1 MNVSGTVNAHNLTV
15 SAPTTFSI
23 TLPTSGS
30 TTPITIYTFVGPG
43 AYLVTAYCTSAWGAT
58 AESFGGTALVM
69 CNVWNGTIALKPIAN
84 DVMTFS
90 VSGTSI
96 LASVTSI
103 GNLGAPYNTVPSV
116 FTLSMIKVG

>member
-1 MNVSGTVNAHNLTV
+1 MSGTIIANNLTV
-15 SAPTTFSI
+15 LAPTTFSI

-30 TTPITIYTFVGPG
+30 TTPITIYTFVGSG

-58 AESFGGTALVM
+58 AESFGGTALIM
-69 CNVWNGTIALKPIAN
+69 CNVWNGTISLSSLAN
-84 DVMTFS
+84 NTLSFS
-90 VSGTSI
+90 VSGTSL
-96 LASVTSI
+96 LASIASI